1 MLQWYFQCKL
11 SFKFLVGL
19 DKKKKIYIYSILVN
33 NEVLM
38 LNLEIQI
45 IVSFTVLVSHNLFF
59 RFFKINLMFHPV
71 AFLFLPSI
79 KKA

>member
-1 MLQWYFQCKL
+1 
-11 SFKFLVGL
+11 
-19 DKKKKIYIYSILVN
+19 
-33 NEVLM
+33 M
-38 LNLEIQI
+38 LNLEIQT

-59 RFFKINLMFHPV
+59 HFFKINLMFHPV